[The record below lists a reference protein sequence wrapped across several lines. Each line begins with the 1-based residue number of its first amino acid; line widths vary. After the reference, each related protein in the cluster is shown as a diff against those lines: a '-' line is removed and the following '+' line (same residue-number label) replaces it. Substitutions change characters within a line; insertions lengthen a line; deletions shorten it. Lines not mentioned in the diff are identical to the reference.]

1 MYLGSEWLEKLHLGL
16 GSVVKGL
23 PSMCEALNS
32 IPRTGQ
38 KNEFLFINNNYIFH
52 ASNLT
57 FLFVCL
63 FVVCFV
69 FQDRV
74 SLCSSGVLELNSVDQ
89 AGLKLR
95 NLPASDSQVLELKA
109 CATTAWH
116 L

>member
-63 FVVCFV
+63 LFVLCFKTGFLCVALV
-69 FQDRV
+69 FW
-74 SLCSSGVLELNSVDQ
+74 NST
-89 AGLKLR
+89 L
-95 NLPASDSQVLELKA
+95 
-109 CATTAWH
+109 
-116 L
+116 